1 MTYSQARPLQACRQ
15 WIVQM
20 GSDGHCPDSHGY
32 TSGLVT
38 PCAPAGGE
46 DAQIGI
52 VHNHMVYEPLN
63 PNWANRS
70 YLVYIC
76 SILNYVWGTKVLLEY
91 FK

>member
-1 MTYSQARPLQACRQ
+1 MGGFHTLMVTQAAWSYLR
-15 WIVQM
+15 
-20 GSDGHCPDSHGY
+20 
-32 TSGLVT
+32 
-38 PCAPAGGE
+38 APAGGE